1 MTLARGLARPRWPE
15 RMSEESQVSAARP
28 SPSCR
33 EWEDPFPDI
42 QSPPV
47 RSQLRPFIQVGCHG
61 YPHQVIRRNRSGQ
74 R

>member
-1 MTLARGLARPRWPE
+1 MLNYVDGAPFAVIAACLHTEAFCLATGGPL
-15 RMSEESQVSAARP
+15 
-28 SPSCR
+28 
-33 EWEDPFPDI
+33 DPFPDI

-47 RSQLRPFIQVGCHG
+47 RSQLRPFIQVGYHG